1 MIRSKKEG
9 GGGGEEGAKSR
20 KGQER
25 EQLLGEWEPREAWKR
40 ESLFLNVLRLL

>member
-9 GGGGEEGAKSR
+9 EGGEEGAKSR

-25 EQLLGEWEPREAWKR
+25 EQLLGEWEPQEAWQR